1 MIESQILFTQK
12 QARSL
17 MWLERKVAQLQE
29 TVDSY
34 ESNLVFEQMQM
45 LEEVKIDDEAVEDLK
60 SKMTKHEEMTKLE
73 VVQ

>member
-12 QARSL
+12 QVRSL
-17 MWLERKVAQLQE
+17 MWLEIKVAQLQE

-60 SKMTKHEEMTKLE
+60 SKITKHEEMTKH
-73 VVQ
+73 VQ